1 MEIFATP
8 ESDQREIILSSKSVI
23 LWVDKNV
30 QALHNCDDVEVQ
42 CNLLMMDVPKAAYT
56 NPQTSIARLSHIRN
70 QNLAFLKECLEFESF
85 VYFLLHISLLFLC
98 LV

>member
-1 MEIFATP
+1 MGR
-8 ESDQREIILSSKSVI
+8 QQ
-23 LWVDKNV
+23 NV
-30 QALHNCDDVEVQ
+30 QALHNRDDVEVQ